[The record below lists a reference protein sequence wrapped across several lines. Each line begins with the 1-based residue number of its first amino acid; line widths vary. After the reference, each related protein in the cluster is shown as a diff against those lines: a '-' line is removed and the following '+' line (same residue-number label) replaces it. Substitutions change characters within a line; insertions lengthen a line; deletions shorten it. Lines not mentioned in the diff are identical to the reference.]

1 MTSVNLPLALLHVL
15 LLVTSSSLAFF
26 PDILPRSA
34 PGGRGAFTTSRL
46 SLPPRTR
53 PVERRD
59 SSNTSSTNS
68 TSNSSDFL
76 WLIQDTYDHT
86 NFFKCVYYCLL
97 CSVLICSREGVRLY
111 AICIVSLDF
120 IVELIQHSTLHSMIE
135 RRVLL
140 LMIKQWDGRVSVLL
154 Y

>member
-1 MTSVNLPLALLHVL
+1 MNSVNLPLTLLHVL
-15 LLVTSSSLAFF
+15 LLVTPSSLAFF

-59 SSNTSSTNS
+59 SSNTSTTNS
-68 TSNSSDFL
+68 TSNSTDFL

-86 NFFKCVYYCLL
+86 NFFKCVCYCLL
-97 CSVLICSREGVRLY
+97 CYAFWFAHVRCSTTHWVYSEFGFYSGDDPTQYV
-111 AICIVSLDF
+111 AFHD
-120 IVELIQHSTLHSMIE
+120 
-135 RRVLL
+135 
-140 LMIKQWDGRVSVLL
+140 
-154 Y
+154 